1 MTTTVP
7 EHYTYLDWAATAPL
21 GEEAAAAM
29 APYLAPGL
37 DNVRLGM
44 NANSLHAPGRAAF
57 EAMELLRR
65 QMASGIDIIIHLA
78 RFRDRSR
85 RAAQIVEVGE
95 YRDGEIELHPLYVFE
110 EEKGQDPTGK
120 VRGELKK
127 HEDLKNKAKLESA
140 GLSLP

>member
-1 MTTTVP
+1 MATTVP

-65 QMASGIDIIIHLA
+65 QMASDIGASRPNELVFTSGATEADNTALLGIA
-78 RFRDRSR
+78 RAAAARR
-85 RAAQIVEVGE
+85 RAQA
-95 YRDGEIELHPLYVFE
+95 
-110 EEKGQDPTGK
+110 
-120 VRGELKK
+120 RGLRARTRGGVQRRPGL
-127 HEDLKNKAKLESA
+127 DA
-140 GLSLP
+140 GVAPGSD